1 MDLNTAALEGVT
13 TSTELDAST
22 TSLKRRLSDTDF
34 EEDTSEDELEHLNLA
49 NISIEPKRRR
59 IASHVFTFAVGVL
72 SGAVGVVAGLSRLN
86 TSLD

>member
-1 MDLNTAALEGVT
+1 MNHNTAPFEGVT
-13 TSTELDAST
+13 TSAESDRST

-34 EEDTSEDELEHLNLA
+34 EEDTSEDELEHLDLA
-49 NISIEPKRRR
+49 NISIKPKRRR